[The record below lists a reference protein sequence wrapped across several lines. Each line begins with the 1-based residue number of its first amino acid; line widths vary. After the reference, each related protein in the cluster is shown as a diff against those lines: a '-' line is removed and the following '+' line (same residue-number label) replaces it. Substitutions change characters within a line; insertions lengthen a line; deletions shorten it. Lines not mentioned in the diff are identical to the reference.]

1 MQPAFKRP
9 SPRPSNDGRAGRG
22 RRGGRDQRGGPDQSG
37 GPDRR
42 RWPALPPDHRRNPQ
56 NWTKYSL
63 EDVST
68 DQLSDRSNTAAA
80 LDFLKQLK
88 RRKTV
93 KKVEEN
99 EKMAV
104 DEEEE
109 GPPADLS
116 QPITFRKPL
125 LTKNSR
131 PKQSAVLKTPSDL
144 LSNDNLESDE
154 EPVVGKPS
162 LVLPETVV
170 EEVSGEPP
178 AVCFKKVKKTA
189 DSAAPLSSK
198 SKAASAIKLSHL
210 DDEED

>member
-1 MQPAFKRP
+1 
-9 SPRPSNDGRAGRG
+9 
-22 RRGGRDQRGGPDQSG
+22 
-37 GPDRR
+37 
-42 RWPALPPDHRRNPQ
+42 
-56 NWTKYSL
+56 
-63 EDVST
+63 VST

-93 KKVEEN
+93 TKAEEN
-99 EKMAV
+99 EKMTV
-104 DEEEE
+104 DEEEEEE

-131 PKQSAVLKTPSDL
+131 PKQSAVRKTTSDL

-154 EPVVGKPS
+154 DPVVGKPS

-189 DSAAPLSSK
+189 AAAAPSSTK
-198 SKAASAIKLSHL
+198 SRAASAIKLSHL

>member
-1 MQPAFKRP
+1 
-9 SPRPSNDGRAGRG
+9 
-22 RRGGRDQRGGPDQSG
+22 
-37 GPDRR
+37 
-42 RWPALPPDHRRNPQ
+42 
-56 NWTKYSL
+56 
-63 EDVST
+63 VST

-93 KKVEEN
+93 KKAEED

-104 DEEEE
+104 DEEEEE

-131 PKQSAVLKTPSDL
+131 PKQSVVLKTTCDL

-154 EPVVGKPS
+154 EPVVGKSS

-170 EEVSGEPP
+170 QEVSGEEP
-178 AVCFKKVKKTA
+178 AVCFKKVKKA
-189 DSAAPLSSK
+189 AAPSSTK

>member
-1 MQPAFKRP
+1 
-9 SPRPSNDGRAGRG
+9 
-22 RRGGRDQRGGPDQSG
+22 
-37 GPDRR
+37 
-42 RWPALPPDHRRNPQ
+42 
-56 NWTKYSL
+56 
-63 EDVST
+63 VST

-93 KKVEEN
+93 KKAEED

-104 DEEEE
+104 DEEEEE

-131 PKQSAVLKTPSDL
+131 PKQSVVLKTTCDL

-162 LVLPETVV
+162 LVLPEAVV
-170 EEVSGEPP
+170 QEVSGVPP
-178 AVCFKKVKKTA
+178 AVCSKKVKKTA
-189 DSAAPLSSK
+189 AAAAPSSTK